1 MLVKQIDRK
10 TALELAAKG
19 VTVNIL
25 APSTPDPQEWMDYE
39 PDTLDNLLDK
49 CPFFR
54 QVPAV
59 ENEAFEAAVRD
70 MISEGCCENAA
81 DSDKALPGSQP
92 EPGPSEEPSGGGIP
106 RRANGKSFQHQ
117 TEEGRYR
124 KTSGAPEG
132 RMEHEKDRRGTGHQ
146 RRQRVQLPE
155 EAGRGRG
162 READCKEREG
172 R

>member
-49 CPFFR
+49 CLFFR

-92 EPGPSEEPSGGGIP
+92 EPGPSEEPSGGGYP
-106 RRANGKSFQHQ
+106 EKSQREKFPAPNGRR
-117 TEEGRYR
+117 
-124 KTSGAPEG
+124 
-132 RMEHEKDRRGTGHQ
+132 
-146 RRQRVQLPE
+146 
-155 EAGRGRG
+155 
-162 READCKEREG
+162 
-172 R
+172 